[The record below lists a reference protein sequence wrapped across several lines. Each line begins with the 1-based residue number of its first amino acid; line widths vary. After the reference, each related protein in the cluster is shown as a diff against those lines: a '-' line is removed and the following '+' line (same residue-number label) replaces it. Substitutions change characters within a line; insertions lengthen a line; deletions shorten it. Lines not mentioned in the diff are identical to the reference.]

1 MHTAVDHVVM
11 PWKNSCRA
19 AREMCRFVSFQSL
32 EQPCLPLHRRS
43 PPDSSMAGC
52 HSRIFA
58 AIAPTLS
65 ALLATLPASA
75 APLTPFLPP
84 PQDVAA

>member
-1 MHTAVDHVVM
+1 
-11 PWKNSCRA
+11 
-19 AREMCRFVSFQSL
+19 
-32 EQPCLPLHRRS
+32 
-43 PPDSSMAGC
+43 MAGC

-84 PQDVAA
+84 PLGVAA